1 MRVVQFRLLFCFEPF
16 AIVWR
21 RLKGFHHRG
30 HRGAQGT
37 SKSPP
42 SFANGAKEGWG
53 TRGLRIQA
61 EFGVQLG
68 LGVVTG
74 PDVELLGLYYPLFQ
88 SRTPE
93 LQFIRAQ
100 LEMKRLLCSW
110 LQTHPLKTF
119 QLSHGPRRASG
130 ALMNIELNDCVSS
143 VIACVGYVHRY
154 IKSASHSCL
163 RLAELEIV
171 VGERRIAE
179 AVSEGIKRFA
189 RSVPVARG
197 EFGSVFGS

>member
-1 MRVVQFRLLFCFEPF
+1 MRLLPF
-16 AIVWR
+16 WAAVLLR
-21 RLKGFHHRG
+21 SPCDALSRGSKGFHHRE
-30 HRGAQGT
+30 AQRK

-53 TRGLRIQA
+53 TRGLRSQA

-100 LEMKRLLCSW
+100 FEMKRLLCSW

-119 QLSHGPRRASG
+119 QLSHRPRRTSR
-130 ALMNIELNDCVSS
+130 ALM
-143 VIACVGYVHRY
+143 
-154 IKSASHSCL
+154 
-163 RLAELEIV
+163 
-171 VGERRIAE
+171 
-179 AVSEGIKRFA
+179 
-189 RSVPVARG
+189 
-197 EFGSVFGS
+197 